1 MRGRRDG
8 RGLVA
13 AAGGTAGPGRS
24 SRRRAEQHQPR
35 IPHWCEG
42 RRRVRRARASLQ
54 TRGQAAV
61 TVSGGRAWPGNT
73 RTPRPI
79 GGHREACGTWRRR
92 RDARRRARRAR
103 AGFEIDHSEP
113 SGSRVAISRAA
124 GPDGARNTSGA
135 TSNTTQEQTE
145 SERAG
150 YAAAGD
156 QAGPQ
161 AQPEIRQRPK
171 HQRRNKRRH
180 RKRKP
185 YSPRN
190 ALIAG
195 ISRTACTR
203 PAR

>member
-1 MRGRRDG
+1 MFLSLRMHARHWSNPLG
-8 RGLVA
+8 
-13 AAGGTAGPGRS
+13 
-24 SRRRAEQHQPR
+24 QHFFQD
-35 IPHWCEG
+35 
-42 RRRVRRARASLQ
+42 Q
-54 TRGQAAV
+54 TK
-61 TVSGGRAWPGNT
+61 TT
-73 RTPRPI
+73 DRTSDPDAPNQTP
-79 GGHREACGTWRRR
+79 ATWRRR